1 MNSQSGSSKMEL
13 RAIIEKHEELE
24 NKARTMIT
32 DKLALVV
39 GSMQMQDSQ
48 EIDAL
53 PSIVEP
59 QPEIIEYVFSQAIR
73 HNQDR

>member
-1 MNSQSGSSKMEL
+1 MEL

-59 QPEIIEYVFSQAIR
+59 
-73 HNQDR
+73 